1 MSPYLHISRGGIRPI
16 KGRHLDT
23 RHRIYMSKKKT
34 PVRGQTKDK
43 KTKHKVSSR
52 KTATT
57 TSTRSTRRGITNL
70 EIEEAIRRLFEQ
82 EPNKVFNYKQVCY
95 LFGQTSMA
103 QKRQIVSVLE
113 SLVMFGLLEEVEMGR
128 YRLAALGQTLE
139 GQFTCR
145 SGRYYFEPD
154 NGSEPIPLSERAAGR
169 ALHGDRVRIKIS
181 TPKGRR
187 RESEVIID
195 EILERSEQ
203 TYVGNLQ
210 VSRGHA
216 FFVSESREL
225 RQDIY
230 IPIDQMNG
238 AHKGDKVIVRILGW
252 DKRAKNPHGTVIDV
266 LGKAGDNNAEMHAIL
281 AEFGLP
287 YSYPEE
293 VERAA
298 DELTDEI
305 TPEELARREDFRS
318 VTTFTIDPRDA
329 KDFDD
334 ALSIRHL
341 DNGLVEV
348 GVHIADVSY
357 FVRPG
362 SKIDEEAYKRA
373 TSIYLVDR
381 TIPMLPERLC
391 NLLCSLRP
399 DEDKYSYSC
408 VFTMNAEAEIIDSRI
423 TRGVIRSNRRFTYEE
438 AQEMIQGAE
447 GDFKAEVLELNTLA
461 QKLRA
466 RRFEHGSIA
475 FDRPEVRFE
484 IDEMGRP
491 VSVYIK
497 ESLEAHQL
505 IEEFML
511 LANKTVALAIGRPES
526 GNAKTFVYRVHDQP
540 DQEKMTQLAEV
551 AGRLGYRLRAQGS
564 NRAIS
569 DSLNKL
575 LADAKGKPENNLL
588 STIAIRTMAKAK
600 YTTENIG
607 HYGLSFDFYTH
618 FTSPIRRYPDLMV
631 HRLLTRYLVEGGKS
645 ADKKTTEEA
654 CEHSS
659 AMEQLA
665 AQAERSSIRYK
676 QVEYMS
682 RFLGEE
688 FDGVISGVTEWGLY
702 VELDENKCEGMIP
715 TRDLTDD
722 YYELDE
728 DSFTLIGRHTKRR
741 FTLGDKV
748 RIQVAQANLERKQ
761 LDFALVEE

>member
-1 MSPYLHISRGGIRPI
+1 M
-16 KGRHLDT
+16 T
-23 RHRIYMSKKKT
+23 KKIAPRSGKM
-34 PVRGQTKDK
+34 KDK
-43 KTKHKVSSR
+43 KAKKQANAH
-52 KTATT
+52 
-57 TSTRSTRRGITNL
+57 TRSTAGKVRSSRVGITN
-70 EIEEAIRRLFEQ
+70 EAIEEAVRHLFEQ
-82 EPNKVFNYKQVCY
+82 EPGRVFNYKQICY
-95 LFGQTSMA
+95 LFGQTTMA

-128 YRLAALGQTLE
+128 YRLGTMGQALE
-139 GQFTCR
+139 GIFVCR

-154 NGSEPIPLSERAAGR
+154 NGSEPIQMSERSAGR
-169 ALHGDRVRIKIS
+169 VLHGDRVRVRMS
-181 TPKGRR
+181 SPKKRSG
-187 RESEVIID
+187 EMEVVID
-195 EILERSEQ
+195 HILERSDR
-203 TYVGNLQ
+203 TYVGRIEVN
-210 VSRGHA
+210 RGHA

-230 IPIDQMNG
+230 IPVDELHG
-238 AHKGDKVIVRILGW
+238 AHKGDKVVVRALGW
-252 DKRAKNPHGTVIDV
+252 DKRAKNPYGTVIDV
-266 LGKAGDNNAEMHAIL
+266 LGKAGDNNVEMHAIL

-287 YSYPEE
+287 YSYPEA

-298 DELTDEI
+298 DQLTDVI
-305 TPEELARREDFRS
+305 TQQELDRREDFRS
-318 VTTFTIDPRDA
+318 VTTLTIDPKDA

-334 ALSIRHL
+334 ALSIRYL
-341 DNGLVEV
+341 DSGQIEV
-348 GVHIADVSY
+348 GVHIADVSH
-357 FVRPG
+357 FVQPG
-362 SKIDEEAYKRA
+362 GLIDEEAYKRA

-408 VFTMNAEAEIIDSRI
+408 VFTMTAEAEVVASRI
-423 TRGVIRSNRRFTYEE
+423 VRSIIRSNKRLTYEE
-438 AQEMIQGAE
+438 AQAMIDGAP
-447 GDFKAEVLELNTLA
+447 GDYCKEILELNALA

-475 FDRPEVRFE
+475 FERPEVRFE
-484 IDEMGRP
+484 IDEQGHP
-491 VSVYIK
+491 VSVYVK
-497 ESLEAHQL
+497 ESLPAHQL

-511 LANKTVALAIGRPES
+511 LANRTVAAAIGDPKS
-526 GNAKTFVYRVHDQP
+526 GGQPKTFVYRVHDQP
-540 DQEKMTQLAEV
+540 DAEKMAQLADV

-575 LADAKGKPENNLL
+575 LSEAKGKPENNLL

-600 YTTENIG
+600 YTTDNIG
-607 HYGLSFDFYTH
+607 HYGLAFDFYTH

-631 HRLLTRYLVEGGKS
+631 HRLLTRYLFERGKS
-645 ADKKTTEEA
+645 ADKRATEEA

-665 AQAERSSIRYK
+665 AQAERASIRYK

-702 VELDENKCEGMIP
+702 VELDDNKCEGLVP
-715 TRDLTDD
+715 ARDLTDD

-728 DSFTLIGRHTKRR
+728 DTFTLVGRHTGRR
-741 FTLGDKV
+741 FTLGDRI

-761 LDFALVEE
+761 LDFTLVES